1 MIAMP
6 NSTALDVFNREFLT
20 IRCRL
25 VDLAAAL
32 DRVDRA
38 DGQVTDDPRWRQ
50 LQQALGEIASPD
62 GNRAERVQMAFS
74 LPYSEDWR
82 RQYGI

>member
-1 MIAMP
+1 MP
-6 NSTALDVFNREFLT
+6 DSTALNVLNREFLA

-38 DGQVTDDPRWRQ
+38 DGRATDDPRWRQ
-50 LQQALGEIASPD
+50 LQQAVGVLADPD

-74 LPYSEDWR
+74 LPYFADWR
-82 RQYGI
+82 RQYGV

>member
-1 MIAMP
+1 MP

-32 DRVDRA
+32 DRVDRV

-50 LQQALGEIASPD
+50 LQQAIGEIASPD
-62 GNRAERVQMAFS
+62 GNRTERVQMAFS

-82 RQYGI
+82 RQYDM

>member
-1 MIAMP
+1 MP
-6 NSTALDVFNREFLT
+6 NAIALDAFNRDFLT

-38 DGQVTDDPRWRQ
+38 GGQVTDDPRWRQ
-50 LQQALGEIASPD
+50 LQQAIGVIASPD
-62 GNRAERVQMAFS
+62 DNRAERVQMAFS
-74 LPYSEDWR
+74 LPYFENWR
-82 RQYGI
+82 HQYDM